1 MSKILYMQDFHLL
14 GKSPENR
21 KDNYLQSMLLK
32 FDEILQIAKKEK
44 VDFILD
50 GGDFLES
57 PIIANT
63 IIDEILDRIE
73 EKKIP
78 FYMLYGNHCEIG
90 HNIENSK
97 GTSLAHMFRRS
108 KYVNYLDIMETEEYY
123 IEGLEYKH
131 NCEQLILDKG
141 LFHNQPKNKLTIAI
155 VHALIT
161 EKPLPYSAMHV
172 YYKDIK
178 SNFDY
183 ILVAHNHHPFE
194 FNIGNTKI
202 LDIGCIGRRKV
213 DEADLIP
220 TVALIDTNLR
230 QIEGIELTSAK
241 KGVEVFNLEKVAQK
255 KLYEGEIDKFIKSL
269 DSTKFQSLD
278 LRGLIEL
285 LAKEN
290 EIEKEVKDEVIKRIG
305 ENE

>member
-21 KDNYLQSMLLK
+21 KDNYLISMLLK
-32 FDEILQIAKKEK
+32 FDEILEIAKKEK
-44 VDFILD
+44 VEFILD

-63 IIDEILDRIE
+63 IIDEILDKIE
-73 EKKIP
+73 AKKIS

-90 HNIENSK
+90 HNIDNSK

-108 KYVNYLDIMETEEYY
+108 KYVNYLNVIENDEYY
-123 IEGLEYKH
+123 IKGFEYEH

-141 LFHNQPKNKLTIAI
+141 LFHNQPKNKFTITI
-155 VHALIT
+155 VHSLIT
-161 EKPLPYSAMHV
+161 EKPLPYSTMHV
-172 YYKDIK
+172 YYKNIK

-183 ILVAHNHHPFE
+183 VLVAHNHHPFK
-194 FNIGNTKI
+194 FNIENTKI
-202 LDIGCIGRRKV
+202 IDIGCIGRRKI
-213 DEADLIP
+213 DEQNITP
-220 TVALIDTNLR
+220 TVAIIDTNLR
-230 QIEGIELTSAK
+230 QIKLIPLKSAK
-241 KGVEVFNLEKVAQK
+241 PKEEVFNLEKVAQK
-255 KLYEGEIDKFIKSL
+255 KEFEGEIDKFMKSL

-290 EIEKEVKDEVIKRIG
+290 NIEKEVKHEVIKRIG
-305 ENE
+305 KNE